1 MSMDDGSSDNETDT
15 GEGRNSSSKL
25 TPTDD
30 LFGDV
35 IAEAQQQKEKAEKL
49 NADVE
54 AWLRGNR
61 TEGNET
67 TAASAAEDYS
77 RRQREYEQAKAET
90 EAWLAKDDDQAKERA
105 SAAVDENSHT
115 NKNWRQQRLREYE
128 EAKAKQQYMND
139 MPSGAKPMIEL
150 LHRLNMENRQVV
162 VRVAKDDSTEGA
174 DGNEWI

>member
-1 MSMDDGSSDNETDT
+1 MSVDDGSSDNDNDA
-15 GEGRNSSSKL
+15 GEDRNGSSKL
-25 TPTDD
+25 TPTND
-30 LFGDV
+30 LFGNV

-54 AWLRGNR
+54 AWLRGNPI
-61 TEGNET
+61 EGHET
-67 TAASAAEDYS
+67 TVASSAAEDYA
-77 RRQREYEQAKAET
+77 RRQREYEKAKAET
-90 EAWLAKDDDQAKERA
+90 EAWLAKDDQTKQRA

-162 VRVAKDDSTEGA
+162 VRVAKDDASEDTTGK
-174 DGNEWI
+174 EWI